1 MGAVIVVVL
10 GIVMVETLDL
20 SEFMGGFDFEWF
32 FVEGLICFV
41 LALRPLGSFR
51 SCNSE
56 LWGEV

>member
-1 MGAVIVVVL
+1 MGAVTVVVL
-10 GIVMVETLDL
+10 GIIVVETLDL

-32 FVEGLICFV
+32 FVEGLIGFV

-51 SCNSE
+51 SCNGE